1 MTPAYA
7 DPSGTADA
15 TGSARPAGTANAP
28 AGVERDATA
37 ERVRTA
43 VLSGQEKPVRAEAV
57 VDLDAISANVAALRE
72 HVDRRDLMAV
82 VKADGYGH
90 GIVESAAA
98 ARRGGADWL
107 GVALLDEALY
117 LRSRGDKGPIL
128 SWLAVPGERY
138 ADAIE
143 ADVEVAAYSVEQL
156 AVIAAAARHTG
167 RRARVQL
174 KVDSGLGRGGAHP
187 DDWPALVDEAA
198 RLQSHGAVEV
208 TGVWSHLACSDEPEH
223 PSVRAQTSQFEAAVQ
238 RARESGLDPQ
248 HIHLANS
255 GGVLNLPETWFTM
268 VRPGIVVYGISPMAD
283 GSSTVSVTAAMRL
296 RAAVALTKRVHAG
309 QCVSYGHTYVTD
321 RDTTLALI
329 PLGYGDGIPRH
340 ASGRGPVVV
349 GGERFTVAGRVCMDQ
364 FVLDVADSDVR
375 AGEVAVVFGDVRR
388 GEPTAHEWAAAA
400 DTIGYEIVT
409 RIGSRVP
416 RRYLGGGT

>member
-1 MTPAYA
+1 
-7 DPSGTADA
+7 
-15 TGSARPAGTANAP
+15 
-28 AGVERDATA
+28 V
-37 ERVRTA
+37 RVGR
-43 VLSGQEKPVRAEAV
+43 GKPVRAEAV
-57 VDLDAISANVAALRE
+57 VDLDAISNNVAALRQ
-72 HVDRRDLMAV
+72 HAAGRDLMAV

-90 GIVESAAA
+90 GIVASAAA

-107 GVALLDEALY
+107 GVALLDEALH
-117 LRSRGDKGPIL
+117 LRSRGDSGPIL

-138 ADAIE
+138 ADAIA

-156 AVIAAAARHTG
+156 AEIAAAARHTG
-167 RRARVQL
+167 GRARVQL

-187 DDWPALVDEAA
+187 DDWQALVDEAA
-198 RLQSHGAVEV
+198 RRQSQGAVEV

-238 RARESGLDPQ
+238 CARDRGLDPQ

-255 GGVLNLPETWFTM
+255 GGVLNLPDTWFTM

-283 GSSTVSVTAAMRL
+283 GSSTVPVTAAMTL

-309 QCVSYGHTYVTD
+309 QGVSYGHTYVTE

-340 ASGRGPVVV
+340 ASGRGPVLV

-364 FVLDVADSDVR
+364 FVLDVADTVVR
-375 AGEVAVVFGDVRR
+375 AGDPAVVFGDARR
-388 GEPTAHEWAAAA
+388 GEPTAHDWAAAA

-416 RRYLGGGT
+416 RRYVGGDGT